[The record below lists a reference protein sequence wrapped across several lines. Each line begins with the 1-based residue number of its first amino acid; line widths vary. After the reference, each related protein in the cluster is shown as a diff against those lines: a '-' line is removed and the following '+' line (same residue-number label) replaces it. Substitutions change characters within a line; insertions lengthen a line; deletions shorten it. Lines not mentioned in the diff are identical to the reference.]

1 MLFSRT
7 FPRSAVFGRVRAAA
21 AVTLLSAALAVA
33 GCGSSSPSQSGGSTP
48 TGGASTGGVPKGS
61 GPVNVLYAGSL
72 VDLMEKQIGPAFGSA
87 TGYKF
92 TGFSAGSTAL
102 ATQIKGKV
110 HPGDVFI
117 SASPTVNTSLQGA
130 ANGNWVS
137 WYATYASSPLVIGYN
152 PNSKFVADLK
162 SKPWYQVVTEAGFKL
177 GTTDPATDPKGKL
190 AAQAMTTA
198 ATTDNVPALKGVAS
212 NKSNIFPEET
222 LVGRLQSGQL
232 DAGFFYSSEAVA
244 ANIPTVPV
252 TGQDLKAT
260 YTVTV
265 LNQAP
270 DEAGAEAFVAYLL
283 GPDGL
288 NVLKQDGFDLVTP
301 PKVTGSGVPA
311 SLSSVLS
318 GQ

>member
-1 MLFSRT
+1 M
-7 FPRSAVFGRVRAAA
+7 
-21 AVTLLSAALAVA
+21 
-33 GCGSSSPSQSGGSTP
+33 
-48 TGGASTGGVPKGS
+48 
-61 GPVNVLYAGSL
+61 LYAGSL
-72 VDLMEKQIGPAFGSA
+72 VDLMEKQIGPAFKSA
-87 TGYKF
+87 TGYTF

-117 SASPTVNTSLQGA
+117 SASPAVNDSLEGA
-130 ANGNWVS
+130 SNGNWVS

-152 PNSKFVADLK
+152 PNSKFAADLK
-162 SKPWYQVVTEAGFKL
+162 SKPWYQVITESGFKL

-190 AAQAMTTA
+190 AAQALTA
-198 ATTDNVPALKGVAS
+198 TATSQSLPALKALS
-212 NKSNIFPEET
+212 TDKSAVFPEET

-244 ANIPTVPV
+244 AKIPTVPV

-270 DEAGAEAFVAYLL
+270 DEAGAEAFVQYLL
-283 GPDGL
+283 GTDGI

-301 PKVTGSGVPA
+301 PTVTGSGVPT

-318 GQ
+318 SQ